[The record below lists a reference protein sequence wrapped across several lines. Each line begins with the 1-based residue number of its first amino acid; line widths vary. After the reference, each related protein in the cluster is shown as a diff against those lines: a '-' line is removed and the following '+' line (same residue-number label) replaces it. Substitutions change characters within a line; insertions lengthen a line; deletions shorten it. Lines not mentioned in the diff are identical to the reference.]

1 MISDVDLSEDE
12 ETDYFELNDS
22 EFILLSS
29 HSLGQTSFWRSFVF
43 FSKSWV
49 REFISGCFS
58 FVLGHIYFFV
68 VRVAC
73 SEFRFERDCWFSSPL
88 RFLAFWYLFISRNS
102 KNAVVW
108 KLPRLRSRSKSP
120 LIRPSQTSGTS
131 DQTVPDRS
139 DLWSDE
145 NALEDHCALE
155 VRSKPPLIRRVPDR
169 SDPWSDKFQTIV
181 QTSSRPLSR
190 LKCVRNS
197 LIREWF

>member
-1 MISDVDLSEDE
+1 MNTHKWRDNLNKTFFWQVFDRFFTENLQKHIELQPRLKNRNSHISKCCSKMTYNDLQ
-12 ETDYFELNDS
+12 
-22 EFILLSS
+22 LSS
-29 HSLGQTSFWRSFVF
+29 ITRRSYMILDWLVGDH
-43 FSKSWV
+43 KRDIAYEITEV
-49 REFISGCFS
+49 E
-58 FVLGHIYFFV
+58 
-68 VRVAC
+68 VAL
-73 SEFRFERDCWFSSPL
+73 EI
-88 RFLAFWYLFISRNS
+88 A
-102 KNAVVW
+102 
-108 KLPRLRSRSKSP
+108 
-120 LIRPSQTSGTS
+120 S